1 MIVFQLAEAGATFVE
16 TVIVELI
23 IIRAIGAGIIKW
35 RSIIGASG
43 IVTLI
48 ILALNQCQLFSAIT
62 SVIAIAGYTVSVS
75 FIYRE
80 KIAKT
85 LLVAVDCMVLIY
97 IIDFLVISI
106 IGVVFREEKM
116 AEFLTN
122 SFSYMRILFLTFSKG
137 ILALI
142 YVIFSRCFLSVVH
155 FMSWKVWASVSLGIV
170 LIYFLVENTLSNTD
184 ITSAFTWFLLLA
196 MIIIGAYSF
205 MQYVLL
211 VKEKSRMEM
220 AEEGSRQMREN
231 YESLIQYYRDRQVF
245 FHDLKNHYIV
255 TGSYLKRN
263 EYEKA
268 KNYMEELEDLYPE
281 EPIQKWTGIEALD
294 ILIQCKRRR
303 AEIYGIFVEVISDV
317 IQWKLEER
325 EAITLVGNAFDN
337 AIEACRK
344 MSPGSQWIRVTIR
357 NVYEMAFIKV
367 SNSCSREPEMLNGR
381 FLTSK
386 KEKAMHGF
394 GMTSMKLIV
403 DKYEGVMNTDYR
415 DGVFT
420 LTISFYNEL

>member
-170 LIYFLVENTLSNTD
+170 L
-184 ITSAFTWFLLLA
+184 
-196 MIIIGAYSF
+196 IIGAYSF